1 MKKFFLFLLVF
12 AFTFSPF
19 CNFKKAVF
27 VARAESSQ
35 PFKMDAGS
43 QFAPAKNVQKAP
55 KNNDANPQPAPEIKL
70 APSAKAALLMCADTG
85 TVIFENNADERLPIA
100 SMTKMMT
107 LLLVFEAIDAGK
119 ISVDSKVTISPN
131 AAAAE
136 GSQAFLDAGQ
146 AYSVEDLIKTVV
158 IASANDSAVALAEA
172 LCGTEKHFALE
183 MNKKAQELGL
193 KNTHFSNATGLPAA
207 EHYSTARDCAKIY
220 SKITNNALYS
230 KYSRVWMD
238 ELVHPSGRKTEL
250 VNTNRLVKTYSG
262 CSSGK
267 TGYTSEAKYCLTC
280 SATRAGTN
288 LIASVLGE
296 PDSKTRFSEVAEM
309 FNFGFANFESKP
321 ILNAEHLA
329 TAVLVKGGKTG
340 EIIATPE
347 KDYYDF
353 VKKGEATTLT
363 YEICPFELRAPVK
376 KGDKVGEILIVDK
389 SGAVKEKIA
398 LIATT
403 GDEKLT
409 LKDTFSK
416 IVEAW

>member
-12 AFTFSPF
+12 ALSFSPF
-19 CNFKKAVF
+19 CNFKKAIF
-27 VARAESSQ
+27 VARADSMQ

-43 QFAPAKNVQKAP
+43 QLAPAKNVQEAP
-55 KNNDANPQPAPEIKL
+55 QNNNAPPQPAPEIKL

-85 TVIFENNADERLPIA
+85 TVIYENNADERLPIA

-107 LLLVFEAIDAGK
+107 LMLVFDAIDAGK
-119 ISVDSKVTISPN
+119 ISADTKVTISPN

-172 LCGTEKHFALE
+172 LSGTEKHFALE
-183 MNKKAQELGL
+183 MNKKAGELGL

-220 SKITNNALYS
+220 SKIRDNALYG

-250 VNTNRLVKTYSG
+250 VNTNRLVKTYGG

-296 PDSKTRFSEVAEM
+296 PDSKTRFSEVAQM

-321 ILNAEHLA
+321 ILDADNLA
-329 TAVLVKGGKTG
+329 TVIEVKGGKTG
-340 EIIATPE
+340 EIIAKPE
-347 KDYYDF
+347 KDYFDF
-353 VKKGEATTLT
+353 VKKGESTTLR
-363 YEICPFELRAPVK
+363 YEICPLELRAPVRL
-376 KGDKVGEILIVDK
+376 GDKVGEILIVDT

-398 LIATT
+398 LIAAT

-416 IVEAW
+416 IVRAW